1 MTTHHRRTP
10 RKYQLVFEEPDV
22 RLLVGA
28 LAAMLWE
35 LNRQGNANNP
45 YYKQLRNLERQVCD
59 QTGFCLDPDSPDP
72 L

>member
-1 MTTHHRRTP
+1 MTP
-10 RKYQLVFEEPDV
+10 RKRTAPPKHQIVLEEPDV

-45 YYKQLRNLERQVCD
+45 YYKQLRNLERQVCE
-59 QTGFCLDPDSPDP
+59 QTGFCLDPNTAP
-72 L
+72 